1 MKPCVRIRWRSILS
15 NREEVTQRRVRL
27 GLQGQFSWGELSDD
41 ELHLELVV
49 GGGGAVHVGRWQVAD
64 GAVHGDEGGEDAE
77 QEEHEDQVLDEANV
91 LERDQVHHVH
101 IDVLDVRSE
110 ISLCLKCKVNTERA
124 TAQ

>member
-1 MKPCVRIRWRSILS
+1 M
-15 NREEVTQRRVRL
+15 
-27 GLQGQFSWGELSDD
+27 GD
-41 ELHLELVV
+41 
-49 GGGGAVHVGRWQVAD
+49 GGAVHGGRWQVAD

-101 IDVLDVRSE
+101 IDVRSE
-110 ISLCLKCKVNTERA
+110 ISPCLKCKVNVERA

>member
-1 MKPCVRIRWRSILS
+1 MRIRWRSILS
-15 NREEVTQRRVRL
+15 NWDEVTQRCVRL
-27 GLQGQFSWGELSDD
+27 SLLGQFAGGDD
-41 ELHLELVV
+41 EPHLEL
-49 GGGGAVHVGRWQVAD
+49 GVAG

-110 ISLCLKCKVNTERA
+110 ISPCLKCKVNIERA

>member
-1 MKPCVRIRWRSILS
+1 M
-15 NREEVTQRRVRL
+15 
-27 GLQGQFSWGELSDD
+27 
-41 ELHLELVV
+41 
-49 GGGGAVHVGRWQVAD
+49 GGGGAVHGGRWQMAD

-110 ISLCLKCKVNTERA
+110 ISLCLKCKVNIERA